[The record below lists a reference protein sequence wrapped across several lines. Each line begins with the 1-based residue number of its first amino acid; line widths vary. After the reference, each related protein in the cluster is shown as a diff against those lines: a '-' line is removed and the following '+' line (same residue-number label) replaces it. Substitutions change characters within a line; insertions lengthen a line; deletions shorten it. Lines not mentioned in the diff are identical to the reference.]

1 MPKSR
6 EISEMVDQLLAGDRK
21 AAAKLMTI
29 VENEETTAKSITKKL
44 KPHIGRGNNIGIT
57 GPLGAGKSTI
67 IDAIVNEY
75 RNRKQKVG
83 IVAVDPSS
91 EFTGGALLGDRIRQT
106 SSIGDEK
113 VFFRSI
119 STRGCLGGLSRCAN
133 DVASILDAYGSNVI
147 LIETTGAGQSDINV
161 AKLDNVGEALYD
173 IIKMMNIAL
182 GKDAG
187 HFFIKELRNS
197 IGEAYYSTI
206 DDMGLDLGIMQLEHE
221 IDELE
226 KKL

>member
-1 MPKSR
+1 M
-6 EISEMVDQLLAGDRK
+6 
-21 AAAKLMTI
+21 
-29 VENEETTAKSITKKL
+29 
-44 KPHIGRGNNIGIT
+44 
-57 GPLGAGKSTI
+57 
-67 IDAIVNEY
+67 
-75 RNRKQKVG
+75 
-83 IVAVDPSS
+83 
-91 EFTGGALLGDRIRQT
+91 
-106 SSIGDEK
+106 
-113 VFFRSI
+113 
-119 STRGCLGGLSRCAN
+119 
-133 DVASILDAYGSNVI
+133 
-147 LIETTGAGQSDINV
+147 SDINV

-182 GKDAG
+182 GKDAC